1 MAVYAVESTK
11 FRESDGIVIGLYNGR
26 FGFNM
31 QWAQVLH
38 GRCIE
43 HGGGEDIWA
52 DAYHALHRFES
63 GQLMFD
69 DSPTKR
75 PRPVAPKKLSR
86 VANLTCFVE
95 RECGQVQ
102 DASARFTVSVDTA
115 GRVRGEAVA
124 TGQSTIKI
132 ARMRVDPS
140 HSAAEIGLAVL
151 LYLAGRE
158 HHAVVAD
165 LMQRMRRGD
174 RQ

>member
-31 QWAQVLH
+31 QWAHVLH

-63 GQLMFD
+63 GQLVLD
-69 DSPTKR
+69 DNEMVQPSQTAFKKR
-75 PRPVAPKKLSR
+75 TR

-95 RECGQVQ
+95 RECGNVQ
-102 DASARFTVSVDTA
+102 DAAARFTVSVDTA

-124 TGQSTIKI
+124 TGQTVVKI
-132 ARMRVDPS
+132 GRMRVDPS

-151 LYLAGRE
+151 LHLASRE